1 MYQKNG
7 KSLFKLSALALAVAG
22 TAFVAGC
29 SDDDDNSSS
38 GEEGALDSESQQLTR
53 LATVPLGAEVTG
65 LFLSDEGDLFFNSQH
80 PSDSNTAQ
88 DADGKD
94 FSAAAV
100 GVVRNADFSD
110 PNLQFNALSLP
121 ADGAEKELVRTA
133 VGSYDVLAQNGD
145 TWAGAPTGGMGAI
158 NSMDDSQTLKVSND
172 PDFNAFIS
180 TGTGEGYLYT
190 NWEDRPGGMSR
201 MKIRKDETGN
211 WSVVDNDVMMVDFGA
226 VSGTWV
232 NCFGTLSPWGNPLT
246 SEELY
251 FDNTADWNNPNY
263 QYISDNERLQDYLGG
278 TYPNPYDYGYIVEIT
293 DPTAATPIPVK
304 LRALGRFS
312 HENAVVMPDE
322 KTVYLSDDGTGTVF
336 FKFIADN
343 AGDLTSGTLYAAK
356 ATQDDTSDPT
366 VAGFDIDWIE
376 LASGDNATIESWI
389 ADYDGIDQSDYT
401 DGSTS
406 YISDAEINNWA
417 EGKLNRD
424 LDNDG
429 TVEDDSFGDDRVAFL
444 ESRKAAAALGATAE
458 FRKMEGVNINLEG
471 AKDGSVPFAY
481 MAMANFNKTM
491 GDDQGDIQLDATN
504 GDCGVVYQMPLTA
517 SFDITR
523 MVPAIVGGPYDEN
536 ATVNNCSADNISEPD
551 NLLVL
556 RDGRVL
562 IGEDTGE
569 HENNML
575 WLFDPE
581 A

>member
-7 KSLFKLSALALAVAG
+7 KSLFKFSALSLAVTGA
-22 TAFVAGC
+22 AVFAGC
-29 SDDDDNSSS
+29 SYNAGNSHSA
-38 GEEGALDSESQQLTR
+38 EEGYAESETQQLTR

-65 LFLSDEGDLFFNSQH
+65 LFLSEDGDLFFNVQH

-88 DADGKD
+88 NADGKT

-100 GVVRNADFSD
+100 GVVRNADFSNPD
-110 PNLQFNALSLP
+110 LQFNSLSLP
-121 ADGAEKELVRTA
+121 ADGEEKELVRTA
-133 VGSYDVLAQNGD
+133 VGTYDVLAQNGD
-145 TWAGAPTGGMGAI
+145 TWPGAPTGGLGAI
-158 NSMDDSQTLKVSND
+158 STMDGSRTLKISND
-172 PDFNAFIS
+172 PDFNAFIA
-180 TGTGEGYLYT
+180 TGPGEGYLYT

-201 MKIRKDETGN
+201 MKIRKDDAGDWN
-211 WSVVDNDVMMVDFGA
+211 LVDNELMMVDFGG

-232 NCFGTLSPWGNPLT
+232 NCFGTLSPWGTPLS

-251 FDNTADWNNPNY
+251 FDDTADWNNPNN
-263 QYISDNERLQDYLGG
+263 QSIADNERLQEYLGG
-278 TYPNPYDYGYIVEIT
+278 SYPNPYDYGYIVEIK
-293 DPTAATPIPVK
+293 DPIAASPVPVK
-304 LRALGRFS
+304 MRALGRFS

-336 FKFIADN
+336 FKFVADN

-356 ATQDDTSDPT
+356 ATQDNTDDPA

-376 LASGDNATIESWI
+376 LASGDNAIIESWI
-389 ADYDGIDQSDYT
+389 SDYDGIGQSDYS

-417 EGKLNRD
+417 EGKLNQD
-424 LDNDG
+424 LDGDG
-429 TVEDDSFGDDRVAFL
+429 AIEDDSFGDERVAFL

-458 FRKMEGVNINLEG
+458 FRKMEGVNINFEG
-471 AKDGSVPFAY
+471 AQDGTVPFAY

-504 GDCGVVYQMPLTA
+504 SDCGVVYRMPLTEG
-517 SFDITR
+517 FDIRR
-523 MVPAIVGGPYDEN
+523 MAPAIVGGPYDESVVPN
-536 ATVNNCSADNISEPD
+536 SCSADNISEPD

-575 WLFDPE
+575 WLFDPQ

>member
-29 SDDDDNSSS
+29 SDDDDNSSAETS
-38 GEEGALDSESQQLTR
+38 TYDSDNQQLTR

-65 LFLSDEGDLFFNSQH
+65 LFLSEEGDLFFNVQH
-80 PSDSNTAQ
+80 PSDSNTVA
-88 DADGKD
+88 DADGKI

-100 GVVRNADFSD
+100 GVVRNADFSAED
-110 PNLQFNALSLP
+110 MGFNELSMP
-121 ADGAEKELVRTA
+121 ASEEEKELVRTA
-133 VGSYDVLAQNGD
+133 IGSYDVLAQNGD
-145 TWAGAPTGGMGAI
+145 AWAGAPTGGMGAI
-158 NSMDDSQTLKVSND
+158 NTMDGTETIKVSND

-180 TGTGEGYLYT
+180 TDAGEGYLFT

-201 MKIRKDETGN
+201 MKIRKDDNGN
-211 WSVVDNDVMMVDFGA
+211 WNVVDNDVMMIDFGP

-232 NCFGTLSPWGNPLT
+232 NCFGTLSPWGTPLT

-251 FDNTADWNNPNY
+251 FDDTSDWNNGSY
-263 QYISDNERLQDYLGG
+263 QYISGIERLQEYLGG

-293 DPTAATPIPVK
+293 EPTAAQPVPVK
-304 LRALGRFS
+304 MRALGRFS

-336 FKFIADN
+336 FKFVADT
-343 AGDLTSGTLYAAK
+343 AGDLSSGTLFAAK
-356 ATQDDTSDPT
+356 ATQDDSNDPA
-366 VAGFDIDWIE
+366 VAGFDLEWIE
-376 LASGDNATIESWI
+376 LASGDNATIEGWVS
-389 ADYDGIDQSDYT
+389 DYDGIDQTDFV
-401 DGSTS
+401 DGSTN
-406 YISDAEINNWA
+406 YISDDEINDWA
-417 EGKLNRD
+417 EGKLNQD
-424 LDNDG
+424 LDGDG
-429 TVEDDSFGDDRVAFL
+429 TVESAADDRVAFL

-471 AKDGSVPFAY
+471 AKDGSVPYAY

-491 GDDQGDIQLDATN
+491 GDDVGDIQLDDTN
-504 GDCGVVYQMPLTA
+504 GDCGVVYQMPLSST
-517 SFDITR
+517 FDITR
-523 MVPAIVGGPYDEN
+523 MVPAIVGGPYDES
-536 ATVNNCSADNISEPD
+536 ATANNCSADNISEPD

>member
-7 KSLFKLSALALAVAG
+7 KSLFKLSALALAIAG

-29 SDDDDNSSS
+29 SDDDNDSSTQASAFDSDN
-38 GEEGALDSESQQLTR
+38 QKLTR
-53 LATVPLGAEVTG
+53 LATVPLGSEVTG
-65 LFLSDEGDLFFNSQH
+65 LFLSEEGDLFFNVQH
-80 PSDSNTAQ
+80 PSDSNMTE
-88 DADGKD
+88 DADGNV

-100 GVVRNADFSD
+100 GVIRSADFAASD
-110 PNLQFNALSLP
+110 LGFNELSMP
-121 ADGAEKELVRTA
+121 ATAEEKELVRTA
-133 VGSYDVLAQNGD
+133 IGSYDVLAQNGD
-145 TWAGAPTGGMGAI
+145 AWAGAPTGGMGAI
-158 NSMDDSQTLKVSND
+158 NTLDGTATIKVSND

-180 TGTGEGYLYT
+180 TGAGEGYLFT

-201 MKIRKDETGN
+201 MKIRKDDNGN
-211 WSVVDNDVMMVDFGA
+211 WNVVDNDVMMIDFGTVA
-226 VSGTWV
+226 GTWV

-251 FDNTADWNNPNY
+251 FDATADWNNSNY
-263 QYISDNERLQDYLGG
+263 NYISDVEALETYLGE
-278 TYPNPYDYGYIVEIT
+278 YPNPYNYGYIVEIT
-293 DPTAATPIPVK
+293 EPTAATPVPVK
-304 LRALGRFS
+304 MRALGRFS

-336 FKFIADN
+336 FKFIADT

-356 ATQDDTSDPT
+356 ATQDGSNDPA
-366 VAGFDIDWIE
+366 VAGFDLEWVE
-376 LASGDNATIESWI
+376 LASGDNATIESWV
-389 ADYDGIDQSDYT
+389 AEYDGIDQTDFV

-417 EGKLNRD
+417 EGKLNQD
-424 LDNDG
+424 LDGDG
-429 TVEDDSFGDDRVAFL
+429 TVEDDTFGDDRVAFL

-471 AKDGSVPFAY
+471 AADGSVPFAY
-481 MAMANFNKTM
+481 MAMANFNATM
-491 GDDQGDIQLDATN
+491 GDDQGDILLDATN
-504 GDCGVVYQMPLTA
+504 GDCGVVYQMPLSPT
-517 SFDITR
+517 FDITR

-551 NLLVL
+551 NVLVL